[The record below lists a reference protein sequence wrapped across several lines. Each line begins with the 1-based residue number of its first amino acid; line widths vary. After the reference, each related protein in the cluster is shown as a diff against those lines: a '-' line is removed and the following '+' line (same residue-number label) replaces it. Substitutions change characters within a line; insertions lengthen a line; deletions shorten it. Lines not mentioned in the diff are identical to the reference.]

1 MNCKDKFKYYN
12 DISIEVIQIPFF
24 NNDLSALILLPNQN
38 YSIDKIIS
46 KLNQNILNIIY
57 SKLKEEEI
65 NLIMPK
71 FSFKEQNKLNLTIML
86 NKIGLSNLFNDK
98 ESNFNKILHEQIMS

>member
-1 MNCKDKFKYYN
+1 MMNCKDKFKYYN

-46 KLNQNILNIIY
+46 KLNQSI
-57 SKLKEEEI
+57 
-65 NLIMPK
+65 
-71 FSFKEQNKLNLTIML
+71 
-86 NKIGLSNLFNDK
+86 
-98 ESNFNKILHEQIMS
+98 

>member
-46 KLNQNILNIIY
+46 KLNQNILNKY
-57 SKLKEEEI
+57 KL
-65 NLIMPK
+65 L
-71 FSFKEQNKLNLTIML
+71 L
-86 NKIGLSNLFNDK
+86 NKINNKKYLKLFKNLYMNLMLYLILK
-98 ESNFNKILHEQIMS
+98 QRIGIKNK